1 MLQTNQQTISE
12 FIEVLLQLEHEV
24 YVFPCPEISNASI
37 GQHTRHIIELYQALL
52 SGYETGIVCYD
63 QRKRDKEI
71 ENNSSHA
78 VNILNKISNEIL
90 LTDKKLMVEYEL
102 NGETFQ
108 LESNYFRELMYNLE
122 HMIHHQALIKVALNQ
137 LSNMNLN
144 ESFGVAPSTLQYR
157 NQCAQ

>member
-71 ENNSSHA
+71 ENSSSHA

-137 LSNMNLN
+137 HSNMNLN